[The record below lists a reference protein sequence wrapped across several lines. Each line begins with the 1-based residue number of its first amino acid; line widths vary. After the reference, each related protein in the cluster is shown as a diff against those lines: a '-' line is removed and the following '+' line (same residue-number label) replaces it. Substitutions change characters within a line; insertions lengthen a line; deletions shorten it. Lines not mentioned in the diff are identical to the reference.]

1 MRVAV
6 GGVRLY
12 VDVDGAKLVPDG
24 PWMRERPTVVML
36 HPGPGFDHGL
46 LGPHRPVAG
55 GRRPGRLSRHAG
67 CRAQRLRP
75 AGGAHARALGRRR
88 TSSAACCGSSGPS
101 CSGSAS
107 ARSALRYA
115 ARHPTSRRRSSWR
128 AGRRIVPERS
138 VAMYEQLG
146 GAEAGEV
153 ARRFYGEMDDHA
165 FTDFVRVCFPLLS
178 SYAMTSEVIARAHW
192 SPEVL
197 MRWMGGEAKTVDL
210 RPELP
215 SIPVPVLVLAGE
227 DDAWAPLESA
237 REVAEL
243 LPGRPLP
250 ELRARAPLDLPGR
263 TRVLR
268 GAPGLP
274 RRGQGRRGDVVKLA
288 VNGTELF
295 FDVDGAALAPAGPW
309 MRERPTV
316 VLLPTSPGID
326 HPLQGAH
333 RAGVGRGGAGDLSRH
348 ARLRPERLGRAGGV
362 DAGHLGRGPRGVLR
376 RARAGAA
383 GAARHRRGR
392 PDRAPVRRPPPGSRR
407 AARARQR
414 RRPPRPHPLDRR
426 LRPDRRARGGRGGG
440 TLLRRPDRGEL
451 RRVHARLRPCTPGR
465 R

>member
-46 LGPHRPVAG
+46 FKVHIGPWLAAGAQVVYLDMRGAGRSDSGPPEEHTLERWAEDVHELCGVLRIERPVV
-55 GRRPGRLSRHAG
+55 
-67 CRAQRLRP
+67 
-75 AGGAHARALGRRR
+75 LGLGFG
-88 TSSAACCGSSGPS
+88 TLV
-101 CSGSAS
+101 
-107 ARSALRYA
+107 ALRYA
-115 ARHPTSRRRSSWR
+115 ARHPDEPAALVL
-128 AGRRIVPERS
+128 AGPVARIVPERS

-243 LPGRPLP
+243 LPDGRFRSFVRGRHSIFRDAPESYE
-250 ELRARAPLDLPGR
+250 ELRVFLDE
-263 TRVLR
+263 V
-268 GAPGLP
+268 
-274 RRGQGRRGDVVKLA
+274 
-288 VNGTELF
+288 
-295 FDVDGAALAPAGPW
+295 
-309 MRERPTV
+309 
-316 VLLPTSPGID
+316 
-326 HPLQGAH
+326 
-333 RAGVGRGGAGDLSRH
+333 
-348 ARLRPERLGRAGGV
+348 
-362 DAGHLGRGPRGVLR
+362 
-376 RARAGAA
+376 
-383 GAARHRRGR
+383 
-392 PDRAPVRRPPPGSRR
+392 R
-407 AARARQR
+407 AAE
-414 RRPPRPHPLDRR
+414 
-426 LRPDRRARGGRGGG
+426 GMS
-440 TLLRRPDRGEL
+440 
-451 RRVHARLRPCTPGR
+451 
-465 R
+465 